1 MKEYGLLTRYYFSM
15 RNSSMDRLDMMRVFV
30 SVADATGFAAAA
42 RKLGVSAPAATRA
55 VAALEQR
62 LGTPLLHRTTRM
74 VRLTDTGRRYLLD
87 CRRILGEVEEAEA
100 SAAGSHGAAA
110 GPLGITAPAMFG
122 RLFVAPIL
130 LDYARRHPAVTPR
143 LFLADRLVDLID
155 EGYDVAVRIAHLQDS
170 ALTAIRVGQMRRVVC
185 ASPAYLKAHGEPR
198 TPDALATLDAIAF
211 APIGPAREWSFQ
223 AGARVRTI
231 RPEVRFVA
239 NTAEVAVAAAVA
251 GQGLTSVLMYQAA
264 PDVKAGRLKIV
275 LADFEL
281 PPVPVQ
287 VVHRE
292 GRRANARVRG
302 FVDLAVERLRA
313 EKGLR

>member
-1 MKEYGLLTRYYFSM
+1 
-15 RNSSMDRLDMMRVFV
+15 MMRLFV
-30 SVADATGFAAAA
+30 AVADAEGFAPAA

-55 VAALEQR
+55 VASLEQR
-62 LGTPLLHRTTRM
+62 LGTKLLHRTTRL
-74 VRLTDTGRRYLLD
+74 VRLTDAGRRYLLD
-87 CRRILGEVEEAEA
+87 CRRILGEIDEAEA
-100 SAAGSHGAAA
+100 SATGAHGAAA
-110 GPLGITAPAMFG
+110 GPLGVTAPAMFG
-122 RLFVAPIL
+122 RIYVAPIL

-170 ALTAIRVGQMRRVVC
+170 TLTAIRVGQMRRVVC
-185 ASPAYLKAHGEPR
+185 ASPGYLAAQGEPR
-198 TPDALATLDAIAF
+198 APGALAKMDAIAF
-211 APIGPAREWSFQ
+211 APIGPAREWSFRS
-223 AGARVRTI
+223 GSRLVTI
-231 RPEVRFVA
+231 RPSVRFVA

-264 PDVKAGRLKIV
+264 AALKAGKLKIV
-275 LADFEL
+275 LADYEL

-313 EKGLR
+313 EKDLR

>member
-1 MKEYGLLTRYYFSM
+1 
-15 RNSSMDRLDMMRVFV
+15 MMRLFV
-30 SVADATGFAAAA
+30 AVAEAEGFAPAA

-62 LGTPLLHRTTRM
+62 LGTPLLHRTTRQ
-74 VRLTDTGRRYLLD
+74 VRLTDAGGRYLQD
-87 CRRILGEVEEAEA
+87 CRRILGEIDEAEA
-100 SAAGSHGAAA
+100 SATGAHGAAA
-110 GPLGITAPAMFG
+110 GPLGVTAPAMFG

-130 LDYARRHPAVTPR
+130 LDYARRHPEVAPR
-143 LFLADRLVDLID
+143 LYLADRLVDLID

-170 ALTAIRVGQMRRVVC
+170 TLTATRVGQMRRVVC
-185 ASPAYLKAHGEPR
+185 ASPGFLKAHGEPR

-223 AGARVRTI
+223 SGTRVRTI
-231 RPEVRFVA
+231 RPSVRFVA

-251 GQGLTSVLMYQAA
+251 GQGLTSVLRYQAA
-264 PDVKAGRLKIV
+264 PELKSGKLKVV
-275 LADFEL
+275 LADHEL

-313 EKGLR
+313 DPALR

>member
-1 MKEYGLLTRYYFSM
+1 
-15 RNSSMDRLDMMRVFV
+15 MDRLDTMRVFV
-30 SVADATGFAAAA
+30 AVADAAGFAAAA

-62 LGTPLLHRTTRM
+62 LGTPLLHRTTRL
-74 VRLTDTGRRYLLD
+74 VRLTDAGRRYLVD
-87 CRRILGEVEEAEA
+87 CRRILGEIEEAEA
-100 SAAGSHGAAA
+100 SATGAHGAAA
-110 GPLGITAPAMFG
+110 GPLGVTAPAMFG

-130 LDYARRHPAVTPR
+130 LDYARLNREVSPR
-143 LFLADRLVDLID
+143 LFLADRLVDLIE

-170 ALTAIRVGQMRRVVC
+170 SLTATRVGQMRRVVC
-185 ASPAYLKAHGEPR
+185 AAPQYLKSHGEPQS
-198 TPDALATLDAIAF
+198 PDALAKLDAIAF
-211 APIGPAREWSFQ
+211 APIGPAREWSFRS
-223 AGARVRTI
+223 GARVQTI
-231 RPEVRFVA
+231 RPSVRFVA
-239 NTAEVAVAAAVA
+239 NTAEIAVAAAVA
-251 GQGLTSVLMYQAA
+251 GQGLTSVLHYQAA
-264 PDVKAGRLKIV
+264 PELKAGKLRIV